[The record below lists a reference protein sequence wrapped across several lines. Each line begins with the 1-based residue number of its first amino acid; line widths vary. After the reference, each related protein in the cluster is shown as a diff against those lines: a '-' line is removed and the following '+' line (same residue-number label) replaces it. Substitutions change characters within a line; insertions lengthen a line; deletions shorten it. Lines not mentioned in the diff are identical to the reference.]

1 MAELYT
7 LTLSAVA
14 PGASATKGLLYV
26 PTPSTQPIRV
36 VSLDI
41 SMDGSTTTTFWPLFE
56 ALVFSGAFTAPTGG
70 TGITANKGNGE
81 SQNKTAL
88 VTGAKKGTF
97 SAEAAVGSGA
107 VFTAKSKYIPS
118 GSALPYQW
126 PLGREGL
133 YIPVSCALYVR
144 ATTPA
149 SFAQNVAID
158 CEIEE

>member
-7 LTLSAVA
+7 LTLSGVA

-26 PTPSTQPIRV
+26 PSPSTQAYRL

-41 SMDGSTTTTFWPLFE
+41 SMDGSTSTAFWPLFE
-56 ALVFSGAFTAPTGG
+56 VQVWSGAFTAPTGG
-70 TGITANKGNGE
+70 TAITANKGNGE
-81 SQNKTAL
+81 AQNKTAL

-97 SAEAAVGSGA
+97 TAEITGGSN
-107 VFTAKSKYIPS
+107 FTAKSKYLPT

-133 YIPVSCALYVR
+133 YIPPSAALYVR
-144 ATTPA
+144 VTTPA
-149 SFAQNVAID
+149 SFAMNVAID
-158 CEIEE
+158 AETEE